1 MAEGRKAQVVLLD
14 ERRLDMMVQPKL
26 YAGDLLDIVA
36 SHFNLKEK
44 EYFGLCFLDETNHFT
59 WLQLDR
65 KVLEHDFPKK
75 QSTGT
80 LILYFSVRFYIES
93 IAYLRDKV
101 TVELFYLQAK
111 QAIFKGT
118 VECDSETAFEL
129 AAHVLQAAHG
139 DYEDDDIT
147 RSQLKKLPVLPTSI
161 FKDHPS
167 IQYCEDRVI
176 DHYKKLS
183 GQSRGS
189 AIVNYLSIVETLPTY
204 GIHYYEVKDKTG
216 LPWWLGLS
224 PKGIAQY
231 DYADKRTPRKVFP
244 WKQLENLY
252 FRDRKFSIEV
262 HDPKRV
268 SVSRRTFGPGNVNVY
283 AWFAAS
289 ALLTKTIWSMA
300 VCQHQFYLDRKSSK
314 AHLPFVRSMT
324 ELAAEISQS
333 TSSLPGS
340 DGSSLGIRTSN
351 SCHSLSKISNS
362 SKSDLTT
369 EQLEIARAAQRDM
382 YAALKA
388 RKEAL
393 EEALKKK
400 TAELK
405 LLCIREGDLTGELPP
420 ETPLIPGEMVPVVRK
435 RMGTEFSL
443 SSRIINTDRDEEE
456 DEELAKLE
464 LEFELQNQITNAALK
479 LAKDTSAAK
488 SVRKSRR
495 QTYQKSREK
504 LQDIEKR
511 LNEMKY
517 KKGQALVKHHQP
529 SLDDESIGTAD
540 SVSLDRQS
548 IKSEAKSDSASDI
561 SAKTQESEKSAGL
574 TSLSRLQASVA
585 KPSSSDSDKPP
596 RPPKTFRLKNLKDIL
611 EEPESGTSKKLS
623 PVNLTK
629 PHSDQNMASKEN
641 SGSYSVSA
649 ALLSKKKHGGNDT
662 AKTVNATVV
671 DASDKESSKSS
682 SKTESEYPSP
692 FTSPA
697 VQRVHKDHPKVTV
710 ITSPKVEI
718 VEVEHG
724 TPPREHKRPST
735 PSSQSLTSMESQGS
749 GRSGSYSQRSAY
761 SSPSASPQ
769 RQPNYPRGSSPSPRL
784 GRQGSK
790 DVGYT
795 PNTVYSTRT
804 HYRTLQY
811 PTFSSRVNSTSSNL
825 SEYDNL
831 SSTSTR
837 DSSGG
842 RSARYETNVDSGRT
856 VPMHNMYN
864 VNTGSTAHAGHYQ
877 STDELKGGGEGLYG
891 GGDNSSVGSDDRG
904 GFPARHNSLE
914 GTYRRGSK
922 EYPRYGS
929 LERNVN
935 TFTRQQQYYLDQQQQ
950 QQQHQRQEEN
960 LPELTPSRF
969 GSKRDSHSDFGD
981 YFERDRPVHNMPH
994 HHHQQ
999 HHHHHHQQHKQQ
1011 HHHSSHPHHQQHQR
1025 YSNIEEKSYG
1035 AAEASIPYIDSNG
1048 HRHEPRQWYET
1059 SESPPSLKH
1068 RHHSGSDSPRY
1079 ESPLQPNVKHD
1090 IMNISRDI
1098 QQRLSVE
1105 REKNPERNENRTNTK
1120 GAPES
1125 PKPVMTVT
1133 KFRPYREVTKPYEL
1147 SDFYK
1152 YSEKLRRQ
1160 RSNESPGSQSSGT
1173 PPHSGQEPHSP
1184 RSPYLSQ
1191 RTPHHQ
1197 GAAAAGG
1204 QGATYS
1210 EGGYDRPPLSPASYE
1225 TVRERGLGSY
1235 TVQSHQAPRY
1245 HTQTAGY
1252 HSQSSSSRQVQY
1264 TAPQPMKCEPVLS
1277 PPPDGSNSS
1286 SSGARRLHSDSSEL
1300 NPPSKLVSRDASFT
1314 FDAGESLAEAFS
1326 EEMLAWYED
1335 QDNTIKPATIV

>member
-262 HDPKRV
+262 HDPKRIIHTLSSFNLYEDAIQEPVDQFDELSDAISDPTTQV

-540 SVSLDRQS
+540 S
-548 IKSEAKSDSASDI
+548 
-561 SAKTQESEKSAGL
+561 
-574 TSLSRLQASVA
+574 
-585 KPSSSDSDKPP
+585 
-596 RPPKTFRLKNLKDIL
+596 
-611 EEPESGTSKKLS
+611 
-623 PVNLTK
+623 
-629 PHSDQNMASKEN
+629 
-641 SGSYSVSA
+641 
-649 ALLSKKKHGGNDT
+649 
-662 AKTVNATVV
+662 
-671 DASDKESSKSS
+671 
-682 SKTESEYPSP
+682 ESEYPSP

-697 VQRVHKDHPKVTV
+697 VQRVHKDH
-710 ITSPKVEI
+710 PKVEI